1 VPHHNAGM
9 DHNWAT
15 TKTAHTPERPAPCAP
30 PQRRHGPQQTSHT
43 HIHTHLRGKYSVPH
57 HNAGMDHNERHTH
70 THTHTPERQVI
81 CIPPQR
87 RQNFHLAAHLR
98 GQHSVPHHN
107 AGMEY
112 NKKHTHLRASTLCP
126 TTMQAWTTTN
136 VTHIHTPERQ
146 VICIPPQ
153 RRQNLHLAAHLRGQH
168 SVPHHNAGME
178 YNKKHTPERLALYA
192 PPQSRR
198 NLHWKGHSTHT
209 HTYLRGQHSV
219 SHDAGFTFRGAEGHV
234 TQVDDA
240 SQAVLSI
247 PHPNAVQVKKYEE
260 TRCLLQ

>member
-1 VPHHNAGM
+1 MPHHNAGM

-70 THTHTPERQVI
+70 THTHTPKRQVI

-87 RQNFHLAAHLR
+87 RQNFHLAAH
-98 GQHSVPHHN
+98 
-107 AGMEY
+107 
-112 NKKHTHLRASTLCP
+112 
-126 TTMQAWTTTN
+126 
-136 VTHIHTPERQ
+136 
-146 VICIPPQ
+146 
-153 RRQNLHLAAHLRGQH
+153 
-168 SVPHHNAGME
+168 
-178 YNKKHTPERLALYA
+178 
-192 PPQSRR
+192 
-198 NLHWKGHSTHT
+198 
-209 HTYLRGQHSV
+209 LRGQHSV